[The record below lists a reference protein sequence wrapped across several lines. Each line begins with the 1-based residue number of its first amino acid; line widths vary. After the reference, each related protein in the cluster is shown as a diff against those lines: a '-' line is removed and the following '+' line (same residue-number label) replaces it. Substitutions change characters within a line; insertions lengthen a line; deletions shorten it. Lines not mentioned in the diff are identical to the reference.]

1 MNTSFAI
8 PTVRVIEQNKSLHKK
23 RHAKERQPFMF
34 PIDTFE
40 QVAFFV
46 LLFAII
52 VWRNQVHWRG
62 VPLQRVLALLG
73 AWVMVALLILLA
85 YKITR

>member
-1 MNTSFAI
+1 
-8 PTVRVIEQNKSLHKK
+8 
-23 RHAKERQPFMF
+23 MF

-46 LLFAII
+46 LLFAFI
-52 VWRNQVHWRG
+52 VWSNQHYWRG
-62 VPLQRVLALLG
+62 MPLQRLLALLG

-85 YKITR
+85 YKLTR